1 MAAISLKTIPNHRDY
16 MDGTGQ
22 KDYRKHGALQFSVGE
37 NMQRKLVF
45 FGAAVIAI
53 GLFAAIGILMFFGS
67 ANLSF
72 RDCVAVVNIDGEIS
86 SEGTPATLFSSG
98 SPGGE
103 EIASAISALD
113 GRDEVKAV
121 VVRINSP
128 GGSVIPSRQIYEA
141 VKNLNKTSVA
151 YLYETAASGGY
162 YVALGSDYIVTE
174 PETITGS
181 IGVISLTMDI
191 TGLMEKVGVN
201 ISAIKSA
208 EHKDFLSEYK
218 TADAEETAIMQGIID
233 EIYQD
238 FVNVL
243 KQSRGNRIRSADLAN
258 LTDGRIVSGKQAVN
272 YGLADM
278 VGSKDDAIRKAAD
291 LANMTYDKKPD
302 VCEVSYSS
310 SQSGGLFSEIE
321 RSIAT
326 IFIGNYQKTGIYL
339 K

>member
-1 MAAISLKTIPNHRDY
+1 MEEARQGS
-16 MDGTGQ
+16 
-22 KDYRKHGALQFSVGE
+22 YRKHGGMGLSLGE
-37 NMQRKLVF
+37 NTQRKLVF
-45 FGAAVIAI
+45 FGAAVMAI
-53 GLFAAIGILMFFGS
+53 GLFAAIGIMMLFGS

-72 RDCVAVVNIDGEIS
+72 KDCVAVVDIDGEIS
-86 SEGTPATLFSSG
+86 SEGAPATLFSPG
-98 SPGGE
+98 SPGAE
-103 EIASAISALD
+103 EIAGAISALD
-113 GRDEVKAV
+113 KRDEVKAV

-141 VKNLNKTSVA
+141 VKNLNKTTVA

-191 TGLMEKVGVN
+191 RGLMNKVGVN
-201 ISAIKSA
+201 ITAIKSA

-218 TADAEETAIMQGIID
+218 AADEEETAVMQGIID
-233 EIYQD
+233 EIYKD

-243 KQSRGNRIRSADLAN
+243 KQSRGSRVSSADLAN
-258 LTDGRIVSGKQAVN
+258 LTDGRIVSGKQAVS

-278 VGSKDDAIRKAAD
+278 IGSKDDAIRKAAD
-291 LANMTYDKKPD
+291 LANMTYDEEPS
-302 VCEVSYSS
+302 VCKVSYSS
-310 SQSGGLFSEIE
+310 SQGSGIFSEIE
-321 RSIAT
+321 KSIAT
-326 IFIGNYQKTGIYL
+326 IFTGNYQKTGLYL